1 MMEFGLR
8 PIGAY
13 APEGSRKAEGGKKAA
28 WQRIGGTRQRKMK
41 SACDELSR
49 IEVGN
54 QKEE

>member
-1 MMEFGLR
+1 MTDDGKQMMEFGLR

-41 SACDELSR
+41 S
-49 IEVGN
+49 EVGN